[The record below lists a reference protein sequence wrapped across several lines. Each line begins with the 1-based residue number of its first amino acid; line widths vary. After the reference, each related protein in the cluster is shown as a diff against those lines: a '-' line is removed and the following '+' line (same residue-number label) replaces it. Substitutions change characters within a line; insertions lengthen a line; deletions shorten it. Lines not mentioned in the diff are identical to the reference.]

1 MELHTS
7 QYTTLLLLLGLT
19 TVIAVARN
27 LEQPR
32 YDTVYAC
39 EGKTLKIECN
49 DGELIHLIRA
59 NYGRFSITICN
70 DHGNTD
76 WSVNC
81 MSPKSLRVL
90 HSRCSQQQNCSILAS
105 TSLFGD
111 PCPGT
116 LKYLE
121 AHYQCM
127 PASSTTTT
135 SRPSPPWLTT
145 SQPSVWSTG
154 KSATLRP
161 PPPQKSPSTLDG
173 PPVTTTATSSVAT
186 QAPGS
191 SSTRVPLP
199 VVASEGASRQ
209 AVTETQP
216 PPLGGM
222 TTVTASTVT
231 LAWKTTHRTTASST
245 AVFEYVPSPSV
256 TWFQENDFLQLCSPM
271 LARNLYWNWTRAGEV
286 NVQPC
291 PGGAT
296 GLARW
301 RCVTQSPGRLSAP
314 ASGSGSMSS
323 TSLPPVWLPHSPDL
337 SECRSVW
344 LTSLESRV
352 EEGDSIISIAN
363 DLSQVTSSKTLYGG
377 DMMTTT
383 KIIKKMAQKMSVDIE
398 TFPDPR
404 QREAIVTELLYGV
417 VKTGSN
423 LLDESQ
429 HPSWRDL
436 SYKEQMRVATSL
448 LMGLEEN
455 AFLLADTV
463 IREKTVT
470 QAVRNILLSVRVVE
484 THNVAVEQFP
494 SSSTLEQWPVSQ
506 DWLQLPRGALLENS
520 EGGFVRLVFVA
531 FDRLEEILQPQADPS
546 TVVVVGEN
554 GEVTTG
560 VRPSRNMTRVLNSKV
575 ISASLGK
582 GRHIQLSEPVRL
594 SLRHLRTENVS
605 NPACVFWDYT
615 MSAWSDEGCHVEMT
629 NHTHTTC
636 LCDHLTNFAVLMDV
650 HATYLPPSHQMALQ
664 IITYIGCIISVVC
677 LLLAV
682 VTFQLFRSLKSDR
695 TTIHKN
701 LCVCLLVA
709 EVLFLAGISQTDKPI
724 VCGIVAGLLHF
735 FFLCA
740 FAWMFLEG
748 FQLYVMLIEV
758 FEAEKSRI
766 RWYYIF
772 AYGAPLI
779 IVAVSCVVDPFSYG
793 THRYCWL
800 RADNFF
806 IFSFV
811 GPVIA
816 VILANLV
823 FLSMAIYMMCR
834 HANASASMKS
844 KEHSRLAS
852 ASGKEENALQNKLQS
867 HLAWLRGAIV
877 LVFLLGL
884 TWTFGLLYLN
894 EESVIMA
901 YIFTVLNSLQGLFIF
916 VFHCVQN
923 EKVRK
928 EYRKFI
934 RRHAWLPKCLR
945 CSKHSNGK
953 ERRSSMYAGSNGNPS
968 APNSHSTDSSAL
980 SPHGT
985 SVGTSCAAPGLT
997 LGPPLTHHHRQPH
1010 APAPALAITSSYFLQ
1025 RGWSSRSSH
1034 GKSSQV
1040 TAPAPGLI
1048 RANHRTST
1056 SSRTATSN
1064 PSDQEVEV
1072 CVATLPYIRGRGI
1085 PPPNLPKSATTW
1097 GPLHKPLIWKNISFK
1112 SYSRDSGHGGSEQE
1126 DSPRSHNTTTLN
1138 SLNNLRSLNN
1148 SKDMRRQPYMPPD
1161 YQQGITNDLSV
1172 TEKGVG
1178 LSDSEC
1184 VTHYCRDHEQE
1195 HPSVGQNGESSA
1207 PQQHGTRTAKK
1218 ANNFLR
1224 STSPWNH
1231 TYTEIREGRPQGH
1244 GHVLAH
1250 VHSHPHPDALPTG
1263 PPEDDPV
1270 YEEIEQSEIQ
1280 VSDMSDEDGK
1290 RQSDVSRQSSRSY
1303 GDNHPLIPY
1312 SPVTDR
1318 NFHSYL
1324 DAAFKHRLKDHARYH
1339 PGLDRD
1345 LEEVDFNCL
1354 SPAGFPVPTDISRHP
1369 SNPNTYLYS
1378 SENARTV
1385 AVLDG
1390 ETVVCHLQQPDHHD
1404 PYNSRTVVLPP
1415 YSEC

>member
-7 QYTTLLLLLGLT
+7 LCTTLLLLVGLT
-19 TVIAVARN
+19 TGIALARN

-32 YDTVYAC
+32 YDTAYAC
-39 EGKTLKIECN
+39 EGKTLKIECKE
-49 DGELIHLIRA
+49 GELIHLIRA

-90 HSRCSQQQNCSILAS
+90 HNRCSQQQNCSILAS
-105 TSLFGD
+105 TSMFGD

-127 PASSTTTT
+127 PAATTTTT
-135 SRPSPPWLTT
+135 SRPSPPWLIT

-161 PPPQKSPSTLDG
+161 PPPQKPPSTPDG
-173 PPVTTTATSSVAT
+173 PPTTTTATSSVAT
-186 QAPGS
+186 SAPGS
-191 SSTRVPLP
+191 TSTRVPVPAP
-199 VVASEGASRQ
+199 VPEGAPGE
-209 AVTETQP
+209 ADTDTQP
-216 PPLGGM
+216 PPLPPLGD
-222 TTVTASTVT
+222 TTTATASTVPP
-231 LAWKTTHRTTASST
+231 AWKTSHRTTTASST
-245 AVFEYVPSPSV
+245 AVFEYMPSPSV
-256 TWFQENDFLQLCSPM
+256 TWFQENEFVQLCSPT
-271 LARNLYWNWTRAGEV
+271 LARNLYWNWTRVGEV

-301 RCVTQSPGRLSAP
+301 RCVTQSTGPVPAP
-314 ASGSGSMSS
+314 APVSGSTSSS
-323 TSLPPVWLPHSPDL
+323 TSLPPIWLPHSPDL

-463 IREKTVT
+463 VREKTVT

-484 THNVAVEQFP
+484 THNVGVEQFP
-494 SSSTLEQWPVSQ
+494 SPATLEQWSVSQ

-560 VRPSRNMTRVLNSKV
+560 VRSSRNTTRVLNSKV

-615 MSAWSDEGCHVEMT
+615 MSAWSDEGCHVETT
-629 NHTHTTC
+629 NRTHTTC
-636 LCDHLTNFAVLMDV
+636 QCDHLTNFAVLMDV

-677 LLLAV
+677 LLLAI
-682 VTFQLFRSLKSDR
+682 VTFQLFRGLKSDR

-701 LCVCLLVA
+701 LCVCLLIA
-709 EVLFLAGISQTDKPI
+709 EVLFLAGIGQTDKPV

-793 THRYCWL
+793 TDRYCWL

-934 RRHAWLPKCLR
+934 RRHSWLPKCLR

-953 ERRSSMYAGSNGNPS
+953 ERRSSLYAGSNGNPS

-985 SVGTSCAAPGLT
+985 SY
-997 LGPPLTHHHRQPH
+997 
-1010 APAPALAITSSYFLQ
+1010 ILQ
-1025 RGWSSRSSH
+1025 RGWSSRSSR

-1040 TAPAPGLI
+1040 SAPAPRLT
-1048 RANHRTST
+1048 RASHRTSA

-1072 CVATLPYIRGRGI
+1072 CVATLPYVRGRGI

-1172 TEKGVG
+1172 AERGPG
-1178 LSDSEC
+1178 PSDGEC
-1184 VTHYCRDHEQE
+1184 VTEYCQDHERE
-1195 HPSVGQNGESSA
+1195 HPPMVGQSA
-1207 PQQHGTRTAKK
+1207 EGSAQAHHTQLQPATLHVQHGTRTAKK
-1218 ANNFLR
+1218 SNSNFLR

-1231 TYTEIREGRPQGH
+1231 TYTEIREGRPHGH

-1250 VHSHPHPDALPTG
+1250 AHSHPHPVAPSAGL
-1263 PPEDDPV
+1263 PEDDPV
-1270 YEEIEQSEIQ
+1270 YEEIERSEIQ

-1303 GDNHPLIPY
+1303 GDHRPLIPY
-1312 SPVTDR
+1312 SPAADR
-1318 NFHSYL
+1318 NFHSCL

-1345 LEEVDFNCL
+1345 LGEMDFCRL
-1354 SPAGFPVPTDISRHP
+1354 SPAGFRTPADLSRHP
-1369 SNPNTYLYS
+1369 PNPNAYLYS
-1378 SENARTV
+1378 GENARTV

-1390 ETVVCHLQQPDHHD
+1390 ETVVCHLQQPDQLYPHD
-1404 PYNSRTVVLPP
+1404 PYNSRTMVLPP

>member
-1 MELHTS
+1 
-7 QYTTLLLLLGLT
+7 
-19 TVIAVARN
+19 
-27 LEQPR
+27 
-32 YDTVYAC
+32 
-39 EGKTLKIECN
+39 
-49 DGELIHLIRA
+49 
-59 NYGRFSITICN
+59 
-70 DHGNTD
+70 
-76 WSVNC
+76 

-90 HSRCSQQQNCSILAS
+90 HNRCSQQQNCSILAS
-105 TSLFGD
+105 TSMFGD

-127 PASSTTTT
+127 PAATTTTT
-135 SRPSPPWLTT
+135 SRPSPPWLIT

-161 PPPQKSPSTLDG
+161 PPPQKPPSTPDG
-173 PPVTTTATSSVAT
+173 QIVTTIAVSSVAAL
-186 QAPGS
+186 APGS
-191 SSTRVPLP
+191 TSTTVPLSA
-199 VVASEGASRQ
+199 VAPKGTHSD
-209 AVTETQP
+209 TDTHP
-216 PPLGGM
+216 PPLGDM
-222 TTVTASTVT
+222 TTVTASTIRP
-231 LAWKTTHRTTASST
+231 AWKTTHRTTAASST

-256 TWFQENDFLQLCSPM
+256 TWLQDNEFIQLCSPT

-301 RCVTQSPGRLSAP
+301 RCVTQSPKSVPAP
-314 ASGSGSMSS
+314 SSGTESTSS
-323 TSLPPVWLPHSPDL
+323 NSLPPIWLPHSPDL

-436 SYKEQMRVATSL
+436 SFKEQMRVATSL

-455 AFLLADTV
+455 AFLLADIV
-463 IREKTVT
+463 VREKTVT
-470 QAVRNILLSVRVVE
+470 QTVKNILLTVRVVE
-484 THNVAVEQFP
+484 THNIGVEQFP
-494 SSSTLEQWPVSQ
+494 SSTSLEQWPVSQ

-546 TVVVVGEN
+546 TVVMVSEN

-560 VRPSRNMTRVLNSKV
+560 VRGSRNVTRVLNSKV

-636 LCDHLTNFAVLMDV
+636 QCDHLTNFAILMDV
-650 HATYLPPSHQMALQ
+650 HATYLPPPHQVALQ

-677 LLLAV
+677 LLLAI
-682 VTFQLFRSLKSDR
+682 VTFQLFRGLKSDR

-793 THRYCWL
+793 TDRYCWL

-852 ASGKEENALQNKLQS
+852 AR
-867 HLAWLRGAIV
+867 AWLRGAIV

-894 EESVIMA
+894 EESLIMA

-934 RRHAWLPKCLR
+934 RRHSWLPKCLR

-953 ERRSSMYAGSNGNPS
+953 ERRSSLYAGSNGNPS

-985 SVGTSCAAPGLT
+985 S
-997 LGPPLTHHHRQPH
+997 
-1010 APAPALAITSSYFLQ
+1010 YFLQ
-1025 RGWSSRSSH
+1025 RGWSSCSSR

-1040 TAPAPGLI
+1040 SAPAPGLT
-1048 RANHRTST
+1048 RVNHRTSA

-1064 PSDQEVEV
+1064 PSDQEVE
-1072 CVATLPYIRGRGI
+1072 
-1085 PPPNLPKSATTW
+1085 
-1097 GPLHKPLIWKNISFK
+1097 NISFK

-1138 SLNNLRSLNN
+1138 SLNNLRSLSN
-1148 SKDMRRQPYMPPD
+1148 SRDTRRQPYMPPD

-1172 TEKGVG
+1172 TDKRVG
-1178 LSDSEC
+1178 PTDSEC
-1184 VTHYCRDHEQE
+1184 MTKYCRDHEQD
-1195 HPSVGQNGESSA
+1195 HSPVGRNGESLA
-1207 PQQHGTRTAKK
+1207 TQQNQPATVHVQHGICTAKK
-1218 ANNFLR
+1218 SNNFLR
-1224 STSPWNH
+1224 SASPWNH
-1231 TYTEIREGRPQGH
+1231 TYTEIREGRPH
-1244 GHVLAH
+1244 GHVLTHA
-1250 VHSHPHPDALPTG
+1250 HSHTHTVASSTGLPD
-1263 PPEDDPV
+1263 DDPV
-1270 YEEIEQSEIQ
+1270 YEEIERSEVQ

-1303 GDNHPLIPY
+1303 GDHRPLIPY
-1312 SPVTDR
+1312 SPATDR
-1318 NFHSYL
+1318 NFHSCL
-1324 DAAFKHRLKDHARYH
+1324 DAAFKHQLKDHARYH
-1339 PGLDRD
+1339 PSLDRD
-1345 LEEVDFNCL
+1345 LEEMDFCGP
-1354 SPAGFPVPTDISRHP
+1354 SPGGFHTTTDLSRHP
-1369 SNPNTYLYS
+1369 PNPSAYVYS
-1378 SENARTV
+1378 GENARTV

-1390 ETVVCHLQQPDHHD
+1390 ETVVCHLQQPDHQIYPHD
-1404 PYNSRTVVLPP
+1404 SYNSRTMVLPP